1 MYIVEEEADD
11 PEGKKRRQV
20 ILKTADLQGSS
31 EASETGATGTELSG
45 SACGKGSATRKKG
58 VHYVQPGAGAAVE
71 TLHVLRGLLQTL
83 GFPSARRSSRRERG
97 PGPPSRALAPHL
109 HLLSCLLETS
119 SQLLQESS
127 LICRGKSQD
136 PQWVLEIADSVK
148 SCIHY
153 AFS

>member
-109 HLLSCLLETS
+109 HLLSYWRPVPSCYRSPPASAGVNPKTPSGCL
-119 SQLLQESS
+119 
-127 LICRGKSQD
+127 KSQI
-136 PQWVLEIADSVK
+136 V
-148 SCIHY
+148 
-153 AFS
+153 